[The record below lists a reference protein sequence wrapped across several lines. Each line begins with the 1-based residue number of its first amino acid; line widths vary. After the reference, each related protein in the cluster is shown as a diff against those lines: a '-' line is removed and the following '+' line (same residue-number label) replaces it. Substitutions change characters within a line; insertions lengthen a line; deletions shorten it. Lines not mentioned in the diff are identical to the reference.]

1 MIHLYG
7 MSSPNVLKITIM
19 LEECALPYRVHHV
32 NVFAGAQ
39 FDPEFLRISPNNK
52 VPVIVDEQGLSAAP
66 FSVFESGAILL
77 YLARKTGS
85 LPTDPV
91 AQSLVEQWLIVQL
104 ASIGPMFGQCVHF
117 LRHAPEGN
125 DYSRERYTSEV
136 KRLCAMLDRRL
147 QGCAYLGGS
156 QYSLADIAT
165 FPWIRTA
172 TMMFPWLTGPTGSQP
187 TQSAGAGL
195 GHYPAL
201 QNWFSNIA
209 ARPAVQRGIE
219 AGESFLAND
228 VAAFKSADTQAF
240 DRFFGRGKFAHEVP
254 PQ

>member
-19 LEECALPYRVHHV
+19 LEECALPYRVHHI
-32 NVFAGAQ
+32 NVFAGRQ

-52 VPVIVDEQGLSAAP
+52 VPVILDEQGPGGAP

-85 LPTDPV
+85 GLLPADP
-91 AQSLVEQWLIVQL
+91 AAHSLVEQWLIVQL

-125 DYSRERYTSEV
+125 NYSRERYASEV

-147 QGCAYLGGS
+147 QDCACLGGS

-172 TMMFPWLTGPTGSQP
+172 TQMFPWLAAPAASQA
-187 TQSAGAGL
+187 THSSGAGL
-195 GHYPAL
+195 ETYPAL
-201 QNWFSNIA
+201 RSWFSNVA
-209 ARPAVQRGIE
+209 ARPAVQRGVA
-219 AGESFLAND
+219 AGERFLAND
-228 VAAFKSADTQAF
+228 VAAFKSADTEAF
-240 DRFFGRGKFAHEVP
+240 DRFFGRGKFAY
-254 PQ
+254 